1 LKDYPTDNAGCVVR
15 EVTYEHRDP
24 SFRGRLFAVG
34 ESVPSSNGKIPRTTT
49 LQGIHG
55 DLRAPLVGSFAHDID
70 CENSE
75 VRLLCSL
82 ALQHGLQDLVPI
94 LFDYR
99 DYRKKWLDLVVSVYG
114 VTESDAKRL
123 SNIVISGGRYETWRK
138 RFNVVK
144 STSGADKVRKFVFN
158 LDTQTRVLRDHLLKH
173 PRFEW
178 TTVDRSKLAEQGRK
192 GGALDRALLPRI
204 IQYGENEILRILH
217 RNFHSNGWIVRAK
230 VFDGLILERG
240 KGVTADLES
249 SLRLAERSC
258 QLDGWDVRLAEKPL
272 HGKQDDPIQTVVD
285 ARAALLAAQKAF
297 SCAPVQIR
305 RTGVVRTIRH

>member
-1 LKDYPTDNAGCVVR
+1 
-15 EVTYEHRDP
+15 
-24 SFRGRLFAVG
+24 
-34 ESVPSSNGKIPRTTT
+34 
-49 LQGIHG
+49 
-55 DLRAPLVGSFAHDID
+55 
-70 CENSE
+70 
-75 VRLLCSL
+75 
-82 ALQHGLQDLVPI
+82 
-94 LFDYR
+94 
-99 DYRKKWLDLVVSVYG
+99 
-114 VTESDAKRL
+114 
-123 SNIVISGGRYETWRK
+123 
-138 RFNVVK
+138 
-144 STSGADKVRKFVFN
+144 
-158 LDTQTRVLRDHLLKH
+158 
-173 PRFEW
+173 
-178 TTVDRSKLAEQGRK
+178 
-192 GGALDRALLPRI
+192 LDRALLPRI

-249 SLRLAERSC
+249 SLRSAERSC